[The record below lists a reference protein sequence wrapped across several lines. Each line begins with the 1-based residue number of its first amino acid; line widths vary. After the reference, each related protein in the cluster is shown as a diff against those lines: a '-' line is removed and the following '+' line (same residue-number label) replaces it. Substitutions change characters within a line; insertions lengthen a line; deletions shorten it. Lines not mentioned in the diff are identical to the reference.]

1 VSNMGFRS
9 VIWVAGLLLTAAAT
23 VQADSVCLQSR
34 ASGAYEQAMIRELN
48 RVRTDP
54 AGFGR
59 DLERY
64 FSGLG
69 NDRILVK
76 QDGSRIRMTEGR
88 SAVREALAYLKKA
101 KAQPPLSAVSCLS
114 MAAAGHVSEQSVS
127 GDIGH
132 SGRDGSGPSDRAG
145 RFLSDKAYCG
155 ENISYGK
162 NSPFEVL
169 VQLVVDDGVPS
180 RGHRDN
186 VFRADYQTAGFASGT
201 HPRYEQS
208 DVMLLCMNRI
218 AETNVSDASGAAAN
232 SDPAIAVTELATE
245 TAPKTGIATENT
257 TKGAT
262 EIGSGTGGASSAES
276 DERRILEQST
286 HSSTRESHHKG
297 VKTTT
302 ITTVVTTRYSDG
314 SEEEETTTETTE
326 EWQE

>member
-1 VSNMGFRS
+1 VSNMRFSS
-9 VIWVAGLLLTAAAT
+9 VILVLGLLAAATT

-34 ASGAYEQAMIRELN
+34 AASAYEQAMIRELN

-64 FSGLG
+64 FSALG

-114 MAAAGHVSEQSVS
+114 MAAAGHASDQSVS

-132 SGRDGSGPSDRAG
+132 TGRDGSGPSDRAG

-186 VFRADYQTAGFASGT
+186 VFRADYQSAGFASGK

-218 AETNVSDASGAAAN
+218 AENGLLSTSDTAASP
-232 SDPAIAVTELATE
+232 DPATALTEPVTE
-245 TAPKTGIATENT
+245 TAPKTGSATD
-257 TKGAT
+257 
-262 EIGSGTGGASSAES
+262 IGSGTGGAASAGS
-276 DERRILEQST
+276 GERRILEQNT

-302 ITTVVTTRYSDG
+302 VTTVVTTRYSDG

>member
-1 VSNMGFRS
+1 MGFLS
-9 VIWVAGLLLTAAAT
+9 VILVAGLLLTAAPT
-23 VQADSVCLQSR
+23 VKADSACLQSR
-34 ASGAYEQAMIRELN
+34 ASGTYEQAMVRELN

-76 QDGSRIRMTEGR
+76 PDGSRMRMTEGR
-88 SAVREALAYLKKA
+88 PAVQEALAYLKKA
-101 KAQPPLSAVSCLS
+101 KARPPLSAVSCLS
-114 MAAAGHVSEQSVS
+114 MAAAGHASEQSVS

-132 SGRDGSGPSDRAG
+132 TGRDGSGPSDRAG

-180 RGHRDN
+180 RGHRN
-186 VFRADYQTAGFASGT
+186 NIFHADYQTVGFASGK

-218 AETNVSDASGAAAN
+218 AETNVSDASGAVAN
-232 SDPAIAVTELATE
+232 SDPAIGGAEPVTE
-245 TAPKTGIATENT
+245 TAPKTGSA
-257 TKGAT
+257 A

-276 DERRILEQST
+276 GERRILEQNT
-286 HSSTRESHHKG
+286 HSSTRESYHKG

-302 ITTVVTTRYSDG
+302 VITVVTTRYSDG